1 MLANRSMIQCTVIPE
16 LAYPDVTEAVAWLC
30 EAFGFSVRV
39 RIGDHRVQLNVG
51 DGGLVITEL
60 AWSGKRGT
68 GGLPTQPLPERDAM
82 CCSVMVR
89 VEDIDA
95 HCERACRHGAKILQS
110 PQDFPYGER
119 QAVVEDFAGR
129 TWKFSQSIRDV
140 KPEEWGGESGKV

>member
-60 AWSGKRGT
+60 AWSGKRGPD
-68 GGLPTQPLPERDAM
+68 GSPTQPLPERDAM

-95 HCERACRHGAKILQS
+95 HCERACRHGASRLS
-110 PQDFPYGER
+110 
-119 QAVVEDFAGR
+119 R
-129 TWKFSQSIRDV
+129 T
-140 KPEEWGGESGKV
+140 SGLTSRSSH